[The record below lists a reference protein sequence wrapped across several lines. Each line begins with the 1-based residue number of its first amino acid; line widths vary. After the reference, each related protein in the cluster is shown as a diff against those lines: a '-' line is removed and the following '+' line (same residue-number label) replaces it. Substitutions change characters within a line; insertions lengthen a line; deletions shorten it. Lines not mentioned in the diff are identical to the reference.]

1 LKLFANDL
9 KLKRLEVINLDYFLS
24 IIIITFEMRDMKT
37 TKRNRL
43 YSCIS
48 LALTLSISAVPV
60 FAQDDENVEEL
71 SRIEVTGSKI
81 RQVQIEGIEPTQTIS
96 REDIDRS
103 GLTSVGD
110 ILQQLTQ
117 SGSAINTRFNS
128 SGNFGFPPN
137 GGGIGAGAT
146 QVDMRH
152 LGSSRVL
159 VLVDGLRWIA
169 GSSASGVSNAVDM
182 NTIPVGII
190 ERIDILKDGASSIYG
205 ADAIAGVINIITKSN
220 VDGGEVRG
228 YIGGFDEG
236 DGETTQLDF
245 TFGQTSDK
253 MSVVFNVG
261 YSDQQEVSAADRS
274 LAQFPVPF
282 TGVTQGS
289 SGTPQGRFLFLTP
302 DGIEVDCTI
311 NNGVSGIPGFNPLA
325 PCAGDDFHAWSNN
338 DRFNF
343 APFNYVVTP
352 SERYNVFG
360 QVNVELTDS
369 VSWFVKALYN
379 NRTSVNQ
386 AAPEPIFIGPFAEA
400 GAIADNIIISATNPY
415 NPFGYDLFDD
425 GFGFIGRRPLEAGPR
440 IFKQDVDTFYFSS
453 GLDGSFNAANRSW
466 FWDVSAVYAKNQAS
480 QTKTGALNI
489 ARIASA
495 LGPLADCEATPGC
508 VPLNIFGGQGA
519 NGEGT
524 ITPEMLE
531 YISFVQHDSS
541 EQELTDFTANLSGDL
556 FELPA
561 GPLSVAVGYEYRK
574 KQGFFQPDAIVVAG
588 ESNGV
593 PASPTSGEFSVDE
606 FYAEFLVPV
615 LSEVQG
621 AHLLDFS
628 LAFRSSDYSTSG
640 SDTTSKFGFKYM
652 PTEDLMFRGSYAD
665 GLRAPSIG
673 ELFGSQSRF
682 DATLTDP
689 CEADDVTGAIPSLP
703 GCSGIPNGYHP
714 INTQTSV
721 LTGGNPTLSPEEAN
735 TLTLGLV
742 YSPAWAE
749 GTSWS
754 ERLDF
759 EVTYYDIEIDGAI
772 QAVDAQFILDT
783 CAQNPSEVI
792 CSSFGRDNFG
802 NIENFN
808 NTLTNIGGIE
818 TSGVDF
824 NITWTSP
831 QYDWGFLEA
840 AWTNSFVNEFT
851 EYNPATITAENP
863 TGFEPRD
870 LDGIEV
876 NNSAIPDWNSN
887 LYTTANIHDWK
898 VTWGMRYINGVTE
911 TCDFT
916 DFGICSDN
924 VNGLNSLGG
933 TTYHDLQVI
942 FPKWNEV
949 EFELGINNI
958 TDKTPPTCF
967 SCSLNGYDPSTYDAQ
982 GVFGYLRATYKF

>member
-1 LKLFANDL
+1 
-9 KLKRLEVINLDYFLS
+9 
-24 IIIITFEMRDMKT
+24 MKKT
-37 TKRNRL
+37 NRNRL

-48 LALTLSISAVPV
+48 LALTLSITANPV
-60 FAQDDENVEEL
+60 FAQDEEDVEQL

-81 RQVQIEGIEPTQTIS
+81 RQAQIEGIEATQTIS

-220 VDGGEVRG
+220 VDGGEIRG

-236 DGETTQLDF
+236 DGESTQIDF

-253 MSVVFNVG
+253 MNVVFNVG

-289 SGTPQGRFLFLTP
+289 SGTPQGRFFFNTP
-302 DGIEVDCTI
+302 DGTFVNCTI

-325 PCAGDDFHAWSNN
+325 PCAGDDFHAWSDD

-343 APFNYVVTP
+343 APYNYVVTP
-352 SERYNVFG
+352 SERYNLFA
-360 QVNVELTDS
+360 QVNVELTDN

-400 GAIADNIIISATNPY
+400 GAIADNIIISASNPY

-440 IFKQDVDTFYFSS
+440 VFNQDVDTFYFSS
-453 GLDGSFNAANRSW
+453 GLDGAFNAANRNW
-466 FWDVSAVYAKNQAS
+466 FWDVSAVYAKNEAS

-489 ARIASA
+489 ARIATA
-495 LGPLADCEATPGC
+495 LGPLADCEATSGC

-531 YISFVQHDSS
+531 YISFVQHDNSQ
-541 EQELTDFTANLSGDL
+541 QELTDFTANISGDL

-574 KQGFFQPDAIVVAG
+574 KQGFFQPDAVVVAG

-593 PASPTSGEFSVDE
+593 PASPTQGEFSVDE
-606 FYAEFLVPV
+606 LYAEFLVPV
-615 LSEVQG
+615 LNDVQG

-640 SDTTSKFGFKYM
+640 SDTTGKFGFKYM
-652 PTEDLMFRGSYAD
+652 PTENLMFRGTYAD

-682 DATLTDP
+682 DASITDP
-689 CEADDVTGAIPSLP
+689 CNGGAAANPGSP
-703 GCSGIPNGYHP
+703 GCANIPAGYEQ
-714 INTQTSV
+714 INPQISV
-721 LTGGNPTLSPEEAN
+721 LTGGNPVLSPEEAE

-742 YSPAWAE
+742 YSPTWAE

-772 QAVDAQFILDT
+772 QAVDAQFILNR
-783 CAQNPSEVI
+783 CAEDPSDAI
-792 CSSFGRDNFG
+792 CLSFSRDEFG
-802 NIENFN
+802 NVENFN

-824 NITWTSP
+824 DFSYNMDLAGGTFTTTLNGTYLMA
-831 QYDWGFLEA
+831 YDYTLTAGSETVEA
-840 AWTNSFVNEFT
+840 AGMVAADQWEG
-851 EYNPATITAENP
+851 NPAVFAEWRTNL
-863 TGFEPRD
+863 GFNFATDDYSANVTFRYQSEGD
-870 LDGIEV
+870 DISATDTTLDTV
-876 NNSAIPDWNSN
+876 ADSVV
-887 LYTTANIHDWK
+887 YTDIQGTY
-898 VTWGMRYINGVTE
+898 YINDTYTISAGARNLFDVKPPYLSNYDDSNT
-911 TCDFT
+911 
-916 DFGICSDN
+916 
-924 VNGLNSLGG
+924 VNYS
-933 TTYHDLQVI
+933 YDLAGQ
-942 FPKWNEV
+942 
-949 EFELGINNI
+949 
-958 TDKTPPTCF
+958 
-967 SCSLNGYDPSTYDAQ
+967 
-982 GVFGYLRATYKF
+982 YLYVKATARF